1 MKKRKANYKKVPHWD
16 LNERRI
22 GGIFSILI
30 QFILIIGLIAE
41 GFKEW
46 MILTFLG
53 NIGITYFLFKQ
64 DKLIGVGS

>member
-1 MKKRKANYKKVPHWD
+1 MKKEY